1 MCNNTPEKYKQEI
14 KKCYEVEKTEEYSR
28 FLLSP
33 TQANLRKLCWER
45 FKDNNNKND
54 LEAFK
59 AFFDFEFGLDRKN
72 QLKGQTD
79 KLKTIRSFFIGKTES
94 PADITIELAAVLID
108 FKFRPYQK
116 FDKMLRNDE
125 IQLDTSQII
134 VEEHNITEIEEG
146 VKIQYI
152 ENETGDVDVYVEELD
167 LHVSFLKKIKN
178 IFSQKLTRK
187 FQITILAVILIFGL
201 IASVIYFAF
210 FKMHCMQWSEDHYE
224 IVDCTPEPG
233 ANGNLII
240 PLDDRLLDFRK
251 VAVCDTTTCFRPDGQ
266 AIVWYAKNKDKAEFF
281 NSNGI
286 GRHPETERAL
296 RPVTEYIKGKYKI
309 PCDSKQK

>member
-224 IVDCTPEPG
+224 TVDCSLK
-233 ANGNLII
+233 NGKNMNEII
-240 PLDDRLLDFRK
+240 PLEKDLLDFRK
-251 VAVCDTTTCFRPDGQ
+251 LKTCDTTICFKKNGE
-266 AIVWYAKNKDKAEFF
+266 AFVWYAKTQNGIDFF
-281 NSNGI
+281 NDNGN
-286 GRHPETERAL
+286 GRHPESKNSL
-296 RPVTEYIKGKYKI
+296 RPVSQYIFEKYIRGKS
-309 PCDSKQK
+309 CE